1 VKKSEMTNSTI
12 QIRGNCQCCGHQQAV
27 VSGTMSKHGYTVE
40 HGWFSGVCSGRN
52 YAPMQVS
59 REHTDAI
66 VAQVRAEVPQLIA
79 QADKVKAGEITP
91 ATIKIRKGGEK
102 MEVAYAD
109 ASLSQQSQA
118 RDSMEWSLRNRAR
131 AGEQFAND
139 MESLATKIHGTALIE
154 VAKKEAPSFI
164 MPRDQKVDAQG
175 FTCTCTSVDGAR
187 VYYKYEK
194 NGSVYKTWMGSQAW
208 RKMATV

>member
-1 VKKSEMTNSTI
+1 MTNSTT

-52 YAPMQVS
+52 YAPLQVS
-59 REHTDAI
+59 RERTDNI
-66 VAQVRAEVPQLIA
+66 VAQVRAEVPELIA

-109 ASLSQQSQA
+109 ASLSQQRQA
-118 RDSMEWSLRNRAR
+118 RDSIEWSLRNRAR
-131 AGEQFAND
+131 AGEQFANS
-139 MESLATKIHGTALIE
+139 MEELANKIHGTALIE
-154 VAKKEAPSFI
+154 VAKKEAPAFI

-175 FTCTCTSVDGAR
+175 FTCTCTSVEGAR

>member
-1 VKKSEMTNSTI
+1 
-12 QIRGNCQCCGHQQAV
+12 
-27 VSGTMSKHGYTVE
+27 MSKHGYTVE

-66 VAQVRAEVPQLIA
+66 VAQVRSEVPQLIA

>member
-1 VKKSEMTNSTI
+1 MTNSTI

-59 REHTDAI
+59 REQTDRI
-66 VAQVRAEVPQLIA
+66 VAQVRAEVPELIA

-91 ATIKIRKGGEK
+91 ATIKIRRGGEK

-109 ASLSQQSQA
+109 AMPHQQSQA

-131 AGEQFAND
+131 AGEQFAD
-139 MESLATKIHGTALIE
+139 SMEELATKIHGTALIE
-154 VAKKEAPSFI
+154 VAKKEAPAFI

-175 FTCTCTSVDGAR
+175 FTCTFTSVEGAR
-187 VYYKYEK
+187 FYYKYEK

-208 RKMATV
+208 RRLATV